1 MSITDLKPL
10 FDAELFGDSPI
21 ILAGPCSAESE
32 AQVLEAARALSKEGI
47 KIFRAGVWKP
57 RTKPGGF
64 EGIGSPALSWLRKVK
79 EETGMLTATEVANT
93 RHLEEAL
100 AAGIDVL
107 WIGARTSAN
116 PFAVQELADIFAS
129 LTPERRD
136 SLTVLVKNPV
146 NPDLEL
152 WIGAL
157 ERIYGSGIR
166 RLGAIH
172 RGFSS
177 YGKHIYRNPPKWRI
191 PIELHRR
198 LPQLPIIC
206 DPSHIGGKRELIAP
220 LSQQALDMNFDGLI
234 IESHCHPEEALSD
247 ASQQLTP
254 ESLGYIVNS
263 LRRPQQLSLIHI

>member
-116 PFAVQELADIFAS
+116 PFAVQELADIFR
-129 LTPERRD
+129 LTD
-136 SLTVLVKNPV
+136 SRAP
-146 NPDLEL
+146 
-152 WIGAL
+152 
-157 ERIYGSGIR
+157 
-166 RLGAIH
+166 RLAH
-172 RGFSS
+172 RV
-177 YGKHIYRNPPKWRI
+177 GKESCKPRPR
-191 PIELHRR
+191 
-198 LPQLPIIC
+198 
-206 DPSHIGGKRELIAP
+206 
-220 LSQQALDMNFDGLI
+220 ALDRRAGANLRLRHTPPR
-234 IESHCHPEEALSD
+234 SHSSRFQLLRQAYLS
-247 ASQQLTP
+247 
-254 ESLGYIVNS
+254 
-263 LRRPQQLSLIHI
+263 